1 MQRTTI
7 CAVLFLAVTM
17 FGTQTFAD
25 DIKTGIWGGSK
36 DNEGAEVSTLELVE
50 YLKGGGVVLDVR
62 SVEECAI
69 AHIPGSVC
77 MPGVLRS
84 DGSYGDNI
92 EQILNA
98 YPDKATAIVLYC
110 NGPFCGKSKRTAQPL
125 TEHGY
130 TNVRRYQLG
139 IPVWRAFGNSVQTDL
154 GGLSYILKGDQ
165 TAVFV
170 DTRSPDKF
178 NTGTIPNAVNVQKGE
193 AKAANEDG
201 RLPHKD
207 KGTRIVVFG
216 DSADGAREVAEE
228 IAKSAYWN
236 SSYFGGDY
244 KDIQHANLW

>member
-1 MQRTTI
+1 MRRTSF
-7 CAVLFLAVTM
+7 CALLFLAATTLSVPAL
-17 FGTQTFAD
+17 AD
-25 DIKTGIWGGSK
+25 SVQSGIWGGGK
-36 DNEGAEVSTLELVE
+36 DNEGGEVSTSELVDF
-50 YLKGGGVVLDVR
+50 LKGGGVVLDVR

-125 TEHGY
+125 VEQGY
-130 TNVRRYQLG
+130 ANVRRYQLG
-139 IPVWRAFGNSVQTDL
+139 VPVWRAFGNTMQTDL
-154 GGLSYILKGDQ
+154 PGLAYILNGDK

-170 DTRSPDKF
+170 DARSPEKF
-178 NTGTIPNAVNVQKGE
+178 KSGTMPNAVNVQKGE

-207 KGTRIVVFG
+207 KGTRVVIFS
-216 DSADGAREVAEE
+216 DSPDRAREVAEE
-228 IAKSAYWN
+228 VAKNAYWN
-236 SSYFGGDY
+236 SSYFGGTYEDVRAA
-244 KDIQHANLW
+244 KLW